1 MGVTGIVGVWGAG
14 GVSGAIG
21 SMTAG
26 AAGAG
31 AFPPPGTSVGTLV
44 LGHPHMPHKL
54 QRSGTRERH
63 VGLPHSQLRGDSR
76 ELARG
81 VSRDP
86 SCGTAAYWD
95 E

>member
-1 MGVTGIVGVWGAG
+1 MGATGIVGVWGAG
-14 GVSGAIG
+14 GVNGAIG

-26 AAGAG
+26 AAGAR
-31 AFPPPGTSVGTLV
+31 AFPPPDTSVATLV
-44 LGHPHMPHKL
+44 LGHPHMPQKL
-54 QRSGTRERH
+54 QRSGTRGQH

-81 VSRDP
+81 VSLDP
-86 SCGTAAYWD
+86 GCDAAAYWD

>member
-1 MGVTGIVGVWGAG
+1 MGVTGIVGVWGTG
-14 GVSGAIG
+14 GVNGTGG

-31 AFPPPGTSVGTLV
+31 AFPPPDTSVGTLV

-54 QRSGTRERH
+54 QRSGTRDRQ
-63 VGLPHSQLRGDSR
+63 VGLPHSKLRGDSR

-81 VSRDP
+81 VSLDP
-86 SCGTAAYWD
+86 GCDTAAYWA